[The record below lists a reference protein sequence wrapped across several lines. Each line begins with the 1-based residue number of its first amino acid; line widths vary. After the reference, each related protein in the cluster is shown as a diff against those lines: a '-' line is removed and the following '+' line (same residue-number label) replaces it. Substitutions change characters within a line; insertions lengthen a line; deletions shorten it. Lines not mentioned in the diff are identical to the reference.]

1 MIFSTRATLCAL
13 GLSGL
18 AASASVAQAPATAA
32 PMVIPPAAEQM
43 AAAVLPLP
51 PTLRAGARI
60 LGYDAGKKL
69 VELRAAAAGNG
80 MTCLADEPGDER
92 FHVACYATTMEP
104 FMLRG
109 RELRAQGV
117 KGDAVDSARF
127 KEVKEGKLKMPT
139 LPAALYSLTGKAAG
153 WNGATG
159 QLTGASRLYVV
170 YMPGATEQTTGLSVV
185 PQKDGPWL
193 MFPGTPK
200 AHIMFTPDM
209 R

>member
-1 MIFSTRATLCAL
+1 MTTRIRDAALTLL
-13 GLSGL
+13 L
-18 AASASVAQAPATAA
+18 AAACASVVAAQGAAAPA
-32 PMVIPPAAEQM
+32 IPPASEQL

-51 PTLRAGARI
+51 APLRAGARV
-60 LGYDAGKKL
+60 LGYDASKTL
-69 VELRAAAAGNG
+69 VELRAGANG

-92 FHVACYATTMEP
+92 FHVACYANSMEP

-127 KEVKEGKLKMPT
+127 KEVRDGKLKMPT
-139 LPAALYSLTGKAAG
+139 QAAALYSLTGKAGG
-153 WNGATG
+153 WNGVTSK
-159 QLTGASRLYVV
+159 LTGASPLYVV
-170 YMPGATEQTTGLSVV
+170 YMPFATEASTGISVV

-200 AHIMFTPDM
+200 AHLMFTPDM

>member
-1 MIFSTRATLCAL
+1 MSLFARAAGRAVVPAL
-13 GLSGL
+13 VL
-18 AASASVAQAPATAA
+18 ASSAAAAHAQAAA
-32 PMVIPPAAEQM
+32 IPPAAEQI

-51 PTLRAGARI
+51 ATLRDGARV
-60 LGYDAGKKL
+60 LGYDTGKKL
-69 VELRAAAAGNG
+69 VELRAAKGGNG

-92 FHVACYATTMEP
+92 FHVACYASSMEP

-109 RELRAQGV
+109 RELRASGT
-117 KGDAVDSARF
+117 KGDQVDSVRF
-127 KEVKEGKLKMPT
+127 REVREGKLKMPT
-139 LPAALYSLTGKAAG
+139 LPAALYSLTGKVSG

-170 YMPGATEQTTGLSVV
+170 YMPGATEASTGLSTV

-200 AHIMFTPDM
+200 AHLMFTPDM